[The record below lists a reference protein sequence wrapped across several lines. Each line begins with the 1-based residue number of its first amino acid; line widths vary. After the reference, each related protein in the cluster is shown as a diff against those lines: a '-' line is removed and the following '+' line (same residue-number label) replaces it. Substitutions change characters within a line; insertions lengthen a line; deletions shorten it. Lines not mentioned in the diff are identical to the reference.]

1 LRFYIVR
8 NVKGVK
14 LKMDD
19 RINITKKLV
28 SIVKNRKTP
37 IVVNKQKSGYNKNKG
52 SGRSLSYDSYSNDN
66 DY

>member
-1 LRFYIVR
+1 
-8 NVKGVK
+8 
-14 LKMDD
+14 MDD